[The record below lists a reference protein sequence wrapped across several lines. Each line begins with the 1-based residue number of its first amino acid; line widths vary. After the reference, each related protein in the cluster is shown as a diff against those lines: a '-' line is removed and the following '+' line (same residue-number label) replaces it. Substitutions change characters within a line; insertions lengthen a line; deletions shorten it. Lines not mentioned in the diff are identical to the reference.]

1 MTRFIIPV
9 LVGAALSAEASAQS
23 NIDPAHKFAW
33 QENVGCTNWR
43 DAGDGAQGVEVLSD
57 HIAGFIW
64 CENIGFINV
73 GRSGPYAPATSQTGS
88 DFGVNVAP
96 DGSLSGYAWGENV
109 GWITFDTSTLGANAA
124 RYDDSTGRFHGY
136 AWGENIGWL
145 NLDDAT
151 HFVAVAPACPADLDG
166 DGAVGSGDLAALLAA
181 WNMSGGPA
189 DLDGSGVV
197 GSGDLAALLAAW
209 GACD

>member
-1 MTRFIIPV
+1 MTRYIVPMTAWA
-9 LVGAALSAEASAQS
+9 LLSAGASAQS
-23 NIDPAHKFAW
+23 NIDPAQKFAW
-33 QENVGCTNWR
+33 QENVGWTNWR

-124 RYDDSTGRFHGY
+124 RYDDSTDRFRGY

-145 NLDDAT
+145 NLDDAM
-151 HFVAVAPACPADLDG
+151 HFVATIPDCRADLDG
-166 DGAVGSGDLAALLAA
+166 DRTVGSGDLAIVLAA
-181 WNMSGGPA
+181 WNASGGPA
-189 DLDGSGVV
+189 DLDASGTV
-197 GSGDLAALLAAW
+197 GSGDLAIVLAAW